1 MQRLLVLGLVLISA
15 VAHAD
20 PDVTPVSAPVSPS
33 SSSPASGTNPE
44 DDLQLY
50 HCKDKTGPVS
60 VTFKPETELKDLVTW
75 VMGFTCRNFMFD
87 PSYVQRGKKVTI
99 IAPNTMSPQEA
110 YRVFLVALSTIGLTV
125 VPKGNVLRIVE
136 AATARAETVPL
147 VHGIPDN
154 SEQIVRFVL
163 RPTYAQVATLQTAL
177 NAMKSAAGDV
187 QIVGTVLLVTDYA
200 THVRDMLEVV
210 KQIDVP
216 GGTDGVYTVTI
227 KFADADK
234 LAKELEAYL
243 AMTVAPADKTAP
255 AAMPP
260 KLMVDAR
267 TNTLIIASSDATYHK
282 LEAIIERIDVPV
294 ETENGGS
301 MHIYPLKAAIAE
313 EVAKVMNDAISGQA
327 KPNAATQGKPGA
339 NAGAAA
345 PASAESLRLEG
356 EAHVIADKG
365 TNKLI
370 VMSTGRD
377 FLALKN
383 IIQELD
389 EPRKQI
395 YIEATI
401 VEVQLENDSDFGFAE
416 HGTYSTK
423 NGAVVLGGV
432 ESASQNSP
440 GISSTSAAGLAS
452 LTGLLG
458 GVLGPALGA
467 SSLLGTSFPSYGLV
481 FQALGTNSH
490 TRVLSAPS
498 IIALDNEDAKYQV
511 GTNIPYSKGVIPIS
525 AVTPTAGTQTNIDRK
540 DLLLELDIK
549 PHISSGDEVLLEVKH
564 SNNEKLGM
572 DALGPIWST
581 RTMETRVVV
590 RDQQT
595 VVIGGLMQQKDD
607 TFVTSVPILGD
618 IPVLGNLFRYTT
630 KQKIK
635 TNLLVMLTPFII
647 KDQLDLEMIRQRRT
661 READEFMNSQRALEG
676 MKLDRS
682 VNYSRKRGMIEEI
695 NRSLQSVEEEAAQR
709 AQIVRAPV
717 IPTGPIT
724 PSHD

>member
-1 MQRLLVLGLVLISA
+1 M
-15 VAHAD
+15 
-20 PDVTPVSAPVSPS
+20 
-33 SSSPASGTNPE
+33 
-44 DDLQLY
+44 
-50 HCKDKTGPVS
+50 
-60 VTFKPETELKDLVTW
+60 
-75 VMGFTCRNFMFD
+75 
-87 PSYVQRGKKVTI
+87 
-99 IAPNTMSPQEA
+99 
-110 YRVFLVALSTIGLTV
+110 
-125 VPKGNVLRIVE
+125 
-136 AATARAETVPL
+136 
-147 VHGIPDN
+147 
-154 SEQIVRFVL
+154 VL
-163 RPTYAQVATLQTAL
+163 RPTYAQVATLQMAL

-216 GGTDGVYTVTI
+216 GGTDGVYTIPI

-234 LAKELEAYL
+234 LAKELDAYL
-243 AMTVAPADKTAP
+243 AMTVAPADKNAP
-255 AAMPP
+255 AALPP

-267 TNTLIIASSDATYHK
+267 TNTLIVASSEATYRK
-282 LEAIIERIDVPV
+282 IQALVDRIDVAV
-294 ETENGGS
+294 ETEAGGS
-301 MHIYPLKAAIAE
+301 MHVYQLKAAIGE

-339 NAGAAA
+339 NGGAAA
-345 PASAESLRLEG
+345 NAAPAGGEPLRLEG

-370 VMSTGRD
+370 VMSSGRD

-401 VEVQLENDSDFGFAE
+401 LEVEVENDYNFGFAE
-416 HGTYSTK
+416 HGTASTK
-423 NGAVVLGGV
+423 NGTVVIGGV
-432 ESASQNSP
+432 ESASQSAP
-440 GISSTSAAGLAS
+440 GLSSTTPGSLAS

-458 GVLGPALGA
+458 GVLGPALGS

-481 FQALGTNSH
+481 FQALGASAH
-490 TRVLSAPS
+490 TRVLSSPS

-525 AVTPTAGTQTNIDRK
+525 AVSPTAATQTNIDRK

-564 SNNEKLGM
+564 TNNEELGT
-572 DALGPIWST
+572 DVLGPRWST

-595 VVIGGLMQQKDD
+595 VVIGGLMQEKDH
-607 TFVTSVPILGD
+607 TNVTSVPILGD
-618 IPVLGNLFRYTT
+618 IPVLGNLFRYTV
-630 KQKIK
+630 KSKVK
-635 TNLLVMLTPFII
+635 TNLLVMLTPYII
-647 KDQLDLEMIRQRRT
+647 RDSLDLEQIRAKRT
-661 READEFMNSQRALEG
+661 REQDEFLSSRRALDG
-676 MKLDRS
+676 MKLDRA
-682 VNYSRKRGMIEEI
+682 VDYARKRGVIEEI
-695 NRSLQSVEEEAAQR
+695 NRSVQDVEEDAAAR
-709 AQIVRAPV
+709 AQLVRVPTVVPGPV
-717 IPTGPIT
+717 T
-724 PSHD
+724 PNPQ